1 MGEVIMTNN
10 TNGITFPTLNRI
22 RVIGYSLYQKD
33 IDYSFVDGINLIIGG
48 NGMGKT
54 TFVNILR
61 YALVGAYRTHT
72 RFERTYDEK
81 RIIRRKPMH
90 ATYFQNRMKTRGVNE
105 NSVVI
110 LNFSIGS
117 VSIEITRSLYE
128 HIVKKV
134 VVTENGIPYLI
145 DGEELIQ
152 SKYDQLITSMN
163 NTKQSKVKNQKDS
176 QNDIAIAD
184 LLQHK
189 YETMVSK
196 LTGLTSFDAFIFF
209 VINIFIFDE
218 ERATIFWEDK
228 NSSDLTI
235 QEYLTAY
242 LLSDLSTQLEE
253 LSFEAKYLD
262 SRIRHLSEEKKPL
275 QRLLDEI
282 YTDKTNKSNDTGDL
296 LTQKDNI
303 LNRIT
308 KIDEKRSSLEFEI
321 KSAKT
326 KEESIS
332 FEITTLNEKCENAI
346 NDKYRTLFG
355 ELNEQYN
362 LFLRML
368 RDRHTCPLCKSEV
381 VIELSEDK
389 LEYKSCFLCG
399 SQLISQEQFNPDT
412 LNELISLKSSKQANL
427 QAAVKTRLRKMQ
439 ELDELD
445 SELRKLR
452 RNLSE
457 VNQQVRDKERLE
469 IKDKTIGL
477 DNEYN
482 AILNKIAEIED
493 KMEKRKLERSDTLS
507 HLNILNHELNQKR
520 TDFTQKLSST
530 FTKYAELFIPNRCRL
545 QYSKNAYNAKYKCY
559 IPVIGGIP
567 RYAKDE
573 LSESQAFFIEQ
584 SFRLSF
590 LDNFYTHR
598 SFFIFE
604 TPDSSLDV
612 AFSRR
617 AADTL
622 LLFLDK
628 PNSLIVTFNYG
639 NSDFLMHITQRLPN
653 NRIGYLDMIE
663 YGYQSETQQSDEIL
677 EKARNQFLEMI

>member
-1 MGEVIMTNN
+1 MINT

-22 RVIGYSLYQKD
+22 RVIGFSLYMKD
-33 IDYSFVDGINLIIGG
+33 IDYTFIDGINLVIGG

-54 TFVNILR
+54 TFINILR
-61 YALVGAYRTHT
+61 YALIGAYRTHT

-81 RIIRRKPMH
+81 RIIRRKPMN
-90 ATYFQNRMKTRGVNE
+90 AAYFQNRMKTRGVNE

-110 LNFSIGS
+110 LDFSIGP
-117 VSIEITRSLYE
+117 VTIEITRSLYE
-128 HIVKKV
+128 HMVKKV
-134 VVTENGIPYLI
+134 VVTENGTTYLI
-145 DGEELIQ
+145 DGEKIIQ
-152 SKYDQLITSMN
+152 GKYDQMITSLN
-163 NTKQSKVKNQKDS
+163 NIKRNKASNRKDNQTEMEIENLM
-176 QNDIAIAD
+176 QY
-184 LLQHK
+184 K
-189 YETMVSK
+189 YESLVSK

-228 NSSDLTI
+228 NASDLTI

-282 YTDKTNKSNDTGDL
+282 YTDKTKKGSDTGEL
-296 LTQKDNI
+296 LAQRDSL

-308 KIDEKRSSLEFEI
+308 QIDDKRSSRELEI
-321 KSAKT
+321 KSAKSQ
-326 KEESIS
+326 EETIS
-332 FEITTLNEKCENAI
+332 FEITTLNEKCESTI
-346 NDKYRTLFG
+346 DDKYQTLFG

-362 LFLRML
+362 LYLRML
-368 RDRHTCPLCKSEV
+368 RDRHTCPLCKSAV
-381 VIELSEDK
+381 DIELSNDM

-399 SQLISQEQFNPDT
+399 SQLISQEHYSPEV
-412 LNELISLKSSKQANL
+412 LNELISMKTKLHANL
-427 QAAVKTRLRKMQ
+427 QAAVNTRGKKMQ

-445 SELRKLR
+445 VELRKLR
-452 RNLSE
+452 RHLSE

-482 AILNKIAEIED
+482 AIFNKITEIED
-493 KMEKRKLERSDTLS
+493 KMEKRKKEKNDTLS
-507 HLNILNHELNQKR
+507 RLNILNHELNQKR

-545 QYSKNAYNAKYKCY
+545 QYSKSAYNTKYKCY

-567 RYAKDE
+567 RYAKNE

-590 LDNFYTHR
+590 LDNFY
-598 SFFIFE
+598 SYKAFFIFE

-639 NSDFLMHITQRLPN
+639 NSDFLRHITQRLPKH
-653 NRIGYLDMIE
+653 RIGYLDMIE
-663 YGYQSETQQSDEIL
+663 YGYQSETQQFDEIL

>member
-1 MGEVIMTNN
+1 MTNN
-10 TNGITFPTLNRI
+10 ANEITFPTLERI
-22 RVIGYSLYQKD
+22 RVVGFSLFKKN
-33 IDYSFVDGINLIIGG
+33 IDYSFVDGVNLIIGG

-54 TFVNILR
+54 TFINILR
-61 YALVGAYRTHT
+61 YALIGAYRTHT

-90 ATYFQNRMKTRGVNE
+90 AAYFQNRMKTKGVNK
-105 NSVVI
+105 NSIVI
-110 LNFSIGS
+110 LNFSIGV

-128 HIVKKV
+128 HVVKKV
-134 VVTENGIPYLI
+134 VVTENGTSNII
-145 DGEELIQ
+145 TGEELIQ
-152 SKYDQLITSMN
+152 SKYDQMLTSLN
-163 NTKQSKVKNQKDS
+163 NVKQSKARRRNES
-176 QNDIAIAD
+176 QDALKID
-184 LLQHK
+184 TLLQYK
-189 YETMVSK
+189 YESLVSK
-196 LTGLTSFDAFIFF
+196 LTGLASFDAFIFF

-242 LLSDLSTQLEE
+242 LLSDLSTKLEE

-275 QRLLDEI
+275 QRLLDEL
-282 YTDKTNKSNDTGDL
+282 YTDKTKSGSDAGDL
-296 LTQKDNI
+296 LVLKDSI
-303 LNRIT
+303 LSKINRI
-308 KIDEKRSSLEFEI
+308 DDQRSLLESEI
-321 KSAKT
+321 KSAKSL
-326 KEESIS
+326 EETIS
-332 FEITTLNEKCENAI
+332 YEITTLNEKCENAVD
-346 NDKYRTLFG
+346 DKYKTLFG
-355 ELNEQYN
+355 ELNDQYN

-368 RDRHTCPLCKSEV
+368 RDRHTCPMCKSEV
-381 VIELSEDK
+381 DIELSNDK
-389 LEYKSCFLCG
+389 LDYQSCFLCG
-399 SQLISQEQFNPDT
+399 SQLVSQEHYNPEI
-412 LNELISLKSSKQANL
+412 LNELISLKTVKQANL
-427 QAAVKTRLRKMQ
+427 QAAVNIHLRKSQ

-445 SELRKLR
+445 AELRKLR
-452 RNLSE
+452 RNLTE
-457 VNQQVRDKERLE
+457 VNQQLRDKERLE

-482 AILNKIAEIED
+482 AILNKISEIED
-493 KMEKRKLERSDTLS
+493 KMEKRKLEKSETLS
-507 HLNILNHELNQKR
+507 LLNILNHELNQKR

-545 QYSKNAYNAKYKCY
+545 QYSKSAYNTKYKCY

-567 RYAKDE
+567 RFAKDE

-590 LDNFYTHR
+590 LDNFYTYKA
-598 SFFIFE
+598 FFIFE

-622 LLFLDK
+622 LLFLEK

-639 NSDFLMHITQRLPN
+639 NSDFLMHITQRLPKD
-653 NRIGYLDMIE
+653 RIGYLDMIE

-677 EKARNQFLEMI
+677 EKARNHFLEMI